1 MKRYM
6 GMRRFNFILSL
17 VFIFLAILVQSPLLG
32 QSELYYEVYR
42 NKNLD
47 ENPTTTEGSSIQ
59 EKDIKIIKPRLDSVL
74 VELMNLK
81 DENMRLR
88 QENETLLAYSKESMK
103 KAVVDRKNQSLS
115 TDKETGSGGVRT
127 SDYGGYKACIEC
139 TSYQPLFSEKI
150 TFHYTLSLNSDSF
163 KGVFRFSYAP
173 EFGQRETREQ
183 LVSGKYVE
191 TKDNLSFYIN
201 YIDKV
206 RTDIRLVLSDRSYKS
221 SFKAG
226 PNASVLP
233 YTKVTYFEDM
243 TIYKCLF

>member
-47 ENPTTTEGSSIQ
+47 ENPTTTEGSSTQ

-115 TDKETGSGGVRT
+115 TDKETGSRW
-127 SDYGGYKACIEC
+127 
-139 TSYQPLFSEKI
+139 
-150 TFHYTLSLNSDSF
+150 
-163 KGVFRFSYAP
+163 
-173 EFGQRETREQ
+173 
-183 LVSGKYVE
+183 
-191 TKDNLSFYIN
+191 
-201 YIDKV
+201 
-206 RTDIRLVLSDRSYKS
+206 
-221 SFKAG
+221 
-226 PNASVLP
+226 
-233 YTKVTYFEDM
+233 
-243 TIYKCLF
+243 